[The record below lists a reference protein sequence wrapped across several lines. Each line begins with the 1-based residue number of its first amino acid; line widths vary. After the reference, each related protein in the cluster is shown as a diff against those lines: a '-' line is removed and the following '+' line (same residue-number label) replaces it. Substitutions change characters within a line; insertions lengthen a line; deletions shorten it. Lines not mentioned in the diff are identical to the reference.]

1 MNGQKPRDD
10 FGAMITAHT
19 DRYGKCP
26 IEAGLIGNL
35 ADHECRHG
43 NLPGD
48 RNLNCRCFH
57 AKKGA
62 R

>member
-1 MNGQKPRDD
+1 MSD
-10 FGAMITAHT
+10 FAAKMAAHT

-26 IEAGLIGNL
+26 IEAGLVGNL

-43 NLPGD
+43 HLPAD
-48 RNLNCRCFH
+48 KVRRCLCFEPK
-57 AKKGA
+57 ALGGEG